1 MGLSEK
7 YVKLILYLVV
17 IVLLNIAGSSFF
29 FRIDLTQDKKYSLS
43 PISKQSVQ
51 DLSEPLTIKA
61 FFSSELPPQYNT
73 VERYFRD
80 LLTEFSRHSN
90 ANFNFSFYSIG
101 PDSKKER
108 QMASD
113 YGIHPVQVQV
123 VQKDELKYKKAYL
136 GAVILHGDAMEKL
149 STITSSSNLEYRLTS
164 AIQNL
169 KNTVSALLN
178 IKKPIHARLYLSSTL
193 ETIAP
198 SIGLDNLP
206 DLPNKLKKMI
216 GKINNQY
223 YNKLKFQNIDPSRLT
238 AKRQE
243 QLSRYQLQKLEWP
256 NIEKAGI
263 DEGKGQIGLVLKHKD
278 QFRTISLLQI
288 MRVPL
293 LGTQYNLIDQEK
305 LKDSIQENV
314 RSLLGIQQN
323 IGYLA
328 DHGTP
333 SISKYAQRGS
343 NSLTAFNELISK
355 NYNLQKINLDQ
366 GIPDGLPC
374 MIIAGPQEKFSDYEL
389 YQLDQAIM
397 HGTNLA
403 FFLDSFVQK
412 KMSRRQQMMARSQ
425 GYRPNK
431 TGLGKL
437 LSHYGLETQEAI
449 VLDKHCYKQ
458 QQSQERGGGE
468 RPIYFAP
475 IIKNKNINHDLPFM
489 KNIKGLVGF
498 KMSPVR
504 TTQNNS
510 KTGSLQST
518 RLISSS
524 ERSWLMKD
532 RVQFNPLMIQPPNAK
547 DNMGQ
552 YPLAYLLSGRFESF
566 FSNRPI
572 PEKESKDNSTA
583 SKETGAKKG
592 KPVVEPDI
600 EYKGAKLDHVDS
612 GQIFLMASSKMLTDT
627 VLEAE
632 GQSPNSIFVMNI
644 IDRLNNRGEMAE
656 LRSKVQK
663 FNPLRETNQ
672 ATRLGLKIANIA
684 GLPFLVLVFGLFVW
698 LRRSQ
703 RKRHIQ
709 SLFGQG

>member
-7 YVKLILYLVV
+7 YVKFILYLVI

-43 PISKQSVQ
+43 SISKESVQ

-61 FFSSELPPQYNT
+61 FFSSELPPPYNT

-80 LLTEFSRHSN
+80 LLNEYSRHTKT
-90 ANFNFSFYSIG
+90 NFNFKFYNIG
-101 PDSKKER
+101 PDSKKEK
-108 QMASD
+108 QKASS

-149 STITSSSNLEYRLTS
+149 PTITSTSNLEYRLTS

-178 IKKPIHARLYLSSTL
+178 INQPIQARLYISPTL
-193 ETIAP
+193 KTIAP
-198 SIGLDNLP
+198 YMGLDTLKELP
-206 DLPNKLKKMI
+206 KNLKKMT
-216 GKINNQY
+216 KDINKQY
-223 YNKLKFQNIDPSRLT
+223 YNKLDFDTVDPSQIPAKKQGQLT
-238 AKRQE
+238 Q
-243 QLSRYQLQKLEWP
+243 YQLQEFEWP

-263 DEGKGQIGLVLKHKD
+263 SSGEGKIGLVLKHKD
-278 QFRTISLLQI
+278 KFRTISLVQT

-293 LGTQYNLIDQEK
+293 LGTQYNLIDQEQ

-323 IGYLA
+323 IGYLT

-333 SISKYAQRGS
+333 AISKYTRRGS
-343 NSLTAFNELISK
+343 NTLTAFNDLISK
-355 NYNLQKINLDQ
+355 NYNLQNINLKQ

-374 MIIAGPQEKFSDYEL
+374 LIIAGPQQKFSAYEL
-389 YQLDQAIM
+389 YQIDQALM

-412 KMSRRQQMMARSQ
+412 KQSRQQQMMSRSQ
-425 GYRPNK
+425 GYKLNK
-431 TGLGKL
+431 TGLEKL
-437 LSHYGLETQEAI
+437 LAHYGLKTQDAV
-449 VLDKHCYKQ
+449 VLDQDCYKQ
-458 QQSQERGGGE
+458 QVSQERGGGE

-475 IIKNKNINHDLPFM
+475 VIKNKNINHDISFM

-498 KMSPVR
+498 KMSPVKTALDQSQQDR
-504 TTQNNS
+504 LESTKLFTSS
-510 KTGSLQST
+510 K
-518 RLISSS
+518 
-524 ERSWLMKD
+524 RSWLMKENI
-532 RVQFNPLMIQPPNAK
+532 QFNPLMIHPPK
-547 DNMGQ
+547 SEDNMQQ
-552 YPLAYLLSGRFESF
+552 YPLAYLLSGQFESY
-566 FSNRPI
+566 FSNKPI
-572 PEKESKDNSTA
+572 PEKDTKENSTI
-583 SKETGAKKG
+583 KESAKAKKG
-592 KPVVEPDI
+592 KLDVESNI
-600 EYKGAKLDHVDS
+600 KSKGFKRDHVKS
-612 GQIFLMASSKMLTDT
+612 GQIFLLASSKMLTDT
-627 VLEAE
+627 VLESK
-632 GQSPNSIFVMNI
+632 GQSPNSILVMNI
-644 IDRLNNRGEMAE
+644 IDQLNNRGEMAE

-663 FNPLRETNQ
+663 FNPLRETNH
-672 ATRLGLKIANIA
+672 TTKLSLKAINIA

-709 SLFGQG
+709 SLFEQS